1 MSKASQA
8 VENVYLI
15 PTLKE
20 SFEMIREHRNVLPL
34 QVLREVQKGVTSA
47 FWYFIRF
54 FHREVTF
61 TEVNSRRRY
70 SNEQDQQNARHFGP
84 HGHPVRACLGSHKN
98 SHA

>member
-8 VENVYLI
+8 VQNVYLI

-47 FWYFIRF
+47 FRYFIRF

-61 TEVNSRRRY
+61 TEVQFQK
-70 SNEQDQQNARHFGP
+70 EI
-84 HGHPVRACLGSHKN
+84 
-98 SHA
+98 